1 MKGKKE
7 MELQLGEKMAVL
19 EQQYIDRENELIKK
33 NSALENELRESRDKM
48 NDLRIQQEKDNDALK
63 TEIRELKETLIIRE
77 QRHKNQMDFFKEMAT
92 NAQNELNKARAVIS
106 NLSEG
111 MRACEA
117 TLSASKETISEKE
130 QKIKQLTSQK
140 ETYKNVIKSMTADI
154 RHYNKQLQRA
164 GDDVD
169 KIKERLEFCQEVNN
183 NLVKQISFLQHEDK
197 KMQFDPHEKRI
208 RERLEEKLKM
218 INQLNHDL
226 NQMYTEVTVEILAGV
241 YDDLQLTQLDV
252 KSWANFLPEQK
263 NLLLVRET
271 KGDEANAKKT
281 EKDEGGPIKL
291 HQAPL
296 LPIFTSLST
305 SEVGRVRKDDD
316 WLDRN
321 QENFVPFSQ
330 KGK

>member
-1 MKGKKE
+1 MC
-7 MELQLGEKMAVL
+7 
-19 EQQYIDRENELIKK
+19 Y
-33 NSALENELRESRDKM
+33 
-48 NDLRIQQEKDNDALK
+48 
-63 TEIRELKETLIIRE
+63 T
-77 QRHKNQMDFFKEMAT
+77 
-92 NAQNELNKARAVIS
+92 
-106 NLSEG
+106 
-111 MRACEA
+111 
-117 TLSASKETISEKE
+117 
-130 QKIKQLTSQK
+130 
-140 ETYKNVIKSMTADI
+140 
-154 RHYNKQLQRA
+154 
-164 GDDVD
+164 
-169 KIKERLEFCQEVNN
+169 
-183 NLVKQISFLQHEDK
+183 FL
-197 KMQFDPHEKRI
+197 F
-208 RERLEEKLKM
+208 
-218 INQLNHDL
+218 
-226 NQMYTEVTVEILAGV
+226 LAGV